1 MSEKILLVEDRP
13 TRQQIYSKNSG
24 INLNEFPILKNI
36 CGGEGFYSIK
46 KKITEEINDFD
57 NFDVLMFHRSA
68 LSTEEKSILI
78 RYIENSPKTLVFFS
92 GGIST
97 TYIQKV
103 KKSQLLTINSKD
115 FYSENLELFLKGEGK
130 EISELAFGSNWML
143 NQLLGANEKLAFYI
157 LNFET
162 KPLKIILDEMDFSQW
177 IKEKYFKEDSALIDK
192 EQLIS
197 INKEIQKDIKG
208 LVL

>member
-36 CGGEGFYSIK
+36 CGGEEFHLVK
-46 KKITEEINDFD
+46 KKITEDINYFD

-92 GGIST
+92 GGISAI
-97 TYIQKV
+97 YIQKV

-115 FYSENLELFLKGEGK
+115 FYSENLELFLKDERK
-130 EISELAFGSNWML
+130 EISELAFGSNWKL
-143 NQLLGANEKLAFYI
+143 NQLLGANEKLALYI
-157 LNFET
+157 LNFEK
-162 KPLKIILDEMDFSQW
+162 KPLKIILDEMDFPQW
-177 IKEKYFKEDSALIDK
+177 IEEKYFKEDSALIDK
-192 EQLIS
+192 EQLIF